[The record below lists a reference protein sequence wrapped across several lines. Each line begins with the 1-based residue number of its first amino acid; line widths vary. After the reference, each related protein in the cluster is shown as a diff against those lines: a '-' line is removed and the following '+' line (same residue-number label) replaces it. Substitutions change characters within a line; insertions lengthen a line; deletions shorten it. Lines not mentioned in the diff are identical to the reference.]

1 MAPPRKIGP
10 SCGTDAL
17 HMRPPESIAMK
28 TAVSSTVATAAAVA
42 VLAYGNVANAHSQSG
57 SLGTAAAATDY
68 YQVSCTDD
76 GSGPPASLVA
86 QVQSLSS
93 SGSPVPAVVVHRRN
107 IASSSTDLVGGD
119 AGASPL
125 VAVNADDGVYNVFV
139 IKSAAG
145 SVNYTLTYHCMT
157 GPNGTGLHT
166 GTTLVTQQNE

>member
-1 MAPPRKIGP
+1 
-10 SCGTDAL
+10 
-17 HMRPPESIAMK
+17 MK
-28 TAVSSTVATAAAVA
+28 TAVSSTLTVASVVA
-42 VLAYGNVANAHSQSG
+42 VLVYAITAVAHTQSG

-76 GSGPPASLVA
+76 GGGPPASLVA
-86 QVQSLSS
+86 QVQSLSP

-107 IASSSTDLVGGD
+107 IAASSTDPVGGD
-119 AGASPL
+119 SGASPL

-145 SVNYTLTYHCMT
+145 TVNYTLTYHCMT